1 LDFAAQ
7 QGVSEKNM
15 WGIMR
20 LFIKLFDN
28 EPEGKYVI
36 MRDPNRAI
44 VRIFGVPMSTF
55 EEDDDEDDDDEED
68 VDDEGQGGDGE
79 E

>member
-1 LDFAAQ
+1 
-7 QGVSEKNM
+7 M
-15 WGIMR
+15 
-20 LFIKLFDN
+20 FDN

-68 VDDEGQGGDGE
+68 VDGEGQGDDGE